1 MTRGLKIS
9 VAICTWNRCELLA
22 NALDRL
28 AGGAQ
33 PPRVPWEVLVVNNAC
48 SDDTSTVVASFA
60 ERLPIQEMFEPEPG
74 LSHARNR
81 ALHESTGTH
90 VAFIDDDVFVEE
102 GWLVAFADLA
112 GRYPEA
118 AVFAGPVQAYFPVTP
133 DPDVVAAFPYLR
145 RGFCGLD
152 HEQSE
157 GPLPGGLL
165 PAGANMAFRKAALD
179 GLRFEARLGAKRDEG
194 YGHEDVEFVRR
205 VLARGGSAV
214 WSPQF
219 RVQHYVDPARMSP
232 AYLVRFERDR
242 ARSRIRA
249 SRRPSGPNIF
259 GVPLPVLAGYVVAH
273 TVCGFWR
280 LLPVRRPKLVW
291 MAKSQRFT
299 GKVQEYLAKRY
310 ENP

>member
-205 VLARGGSAV
+205 GAGPWRFCRVVAAV
-214 WSPQF
+214 SGT
-219 RVQHYVDPARMSP
+219 A
-232 AYLVRFERDR
+232 L
-242 ARSRIRA
+242 
-249 SRRPSGPNIF
+249 RRPRAYEPSLSRQIRTRQGPLAYP
-259 GVPLPVLAGYVVAH
+259 GVPAALRTEYLRRSPPGACRL
-273 TVCGFWR
+273 CGGAYGLR
-280 LLPVRRPKLVW
+280 LLATAPGPPTQAGVDGEIAALHGEGP
-291 MAKSQRFT
+291 
-299 GKVQEYLAKRY
+299 GI
-310 ENP
+310 PG